1 MSVRAVSDALKHLRE
16 LGLLHRIRRCVEDWQ
31 DGRFRLRQETN
42 AYVLLAERD
51 LLAGLEA
58 TSRAASARTGH
69 LGGFPP
75 PPLLTGVALAA
86 LETDPVAKVAAL
98 RLDVRPP
105 HRLRARL
112 PRRGDPGWASSEVK
126 RELEFGLASSRPEP
140 R

>member
-42 AYVLLAERD
+42 ASVLLAEETYWQGWRPPAEPPAPAPGTWAD
-51 LLAGLEA
+51 
-58 TSRAASARTGH
+58 
-69 LGGFPP
+69 FPP

-126 RELEFGLASSRPEP
+126 R
-140 R
+140 